1 MEQLPYVRVAV
12 LLIGPL
18 ALFVPTYFA
27 TRADLGE
34 QDAKALAGGLA
45 ASLGIA
51 PAIGWDA
58 TPWFRPLVVGVYLAM
73 LALSVAVLVGT
84 RTRFSL
90 R

>member
-1 MEQLPYVRVAV
+1 M

-34 QDAKALAGGLA
+34 QDAKALAGGSA

-51 PAIGWDA
+51 PAIG
-58 TPWFRPLVVGVYLAM
+58 
-73 LALSVAVLVGT
+73 
-84 RTRFSL
+84 
-90 R
+90 